1 MAGEVDPQSD
11 VSLLGGRPRT
21 LHLKMLRK
29 QWQIITLQVV
39 ATIALV
45 WMYLEVVSTYVVNSI
60 DHTMVFETLES
71 LIGDEVPIGDW
82 ITGEGRQGLAR
93 FYVPIIL
100 GLLLGGSMALMAFQ
114 SPKLQQRI
122 KLGFIIL
129 LMVSLV
135 GRLLLTW
142 VPSMIFSLDFR
153 APSEGE
159 LKTLEWPLLMILS
172 LVILFVY
179 LLPVIMGTRGI
190 WGLSRR
196 SIGWAIGFALLFL
209 GIHAILTFPLI
220 KTQLGD
226 WGANLK
232 TLETQVSDP
241 TIGIFGFDL
250 VTPEQLSLILIA
262 VLIMVFQESGF
273 GVIRYLEYAYRL
285 PESCK
290 RDPEYVKQMDNVLNG
305 HLRHTAGFLSIT
317 GLVTMIALG
326 FHSVLLEI
334 VSSSTGSQWAAQ
346 VSESIELTLTYGLVI
361 SALLFLSIIALLRF
375 FIPWQRVWGLIET
388 LGNKTQAPVEE
399 KKI

>member
-29 QWQIITLQVV
+29 QWQIVTLQVV

-71 LIGDEVPIGDW
+71 LVGEVPIGDW

-196 SIGWAIGFALLFL
+196 SIGWAIGFTLLFL

-220 KTQLGD
+220 KSQLGD

-241 TIGIFGFDL
+241 SIGLFGFDL

-305 HLRHTAGFLSIT
+305 HLRHTAGFLTIT

-361 SALLFLSIIALLRF
+361 SALLFLSLIAVMRF
-375 FIPWQRVWGLIET
+375 LIPWQRVWGLIES
-388 LGNKTQAPVEE
+388 LGNKTPEPIEE
-399 KKI
+399 KKF

>member
-71 LIGDEVPIGDW
+71 LVGEVPIGDW

-196 SIGWAIGFALLFL
+196 SIGWAIGFTLLFL

-388 LGNKTQAPVEE
+388 LGNKAQAPVEE

>member
-71 LIGDEVPIGDW
+71 LVGEVPIGDW

-196 SIGWAIGFALLFL
+196 SIGWAIGFTLLFL

-220 KTQLGD
+220 KSQLGD

-241 TIGIFGFDL
+241 SIGIFGFDL

-305 HLRHTAGFLSIT
+305 HLRHTAGFLTIT
-317 GLVTMIALG
+317 GVVTMIALG

-361 SALLFLSIIALLRF
+361 SALLFLSLIAVMRF
-375 FIPWQRVWGLIET
+375 LIPWQRVWGLIES
-388 LGNKTQAPVEE
+388 LGNNTPEPIEE
-399 KKI
+399 KKF

>member
-71 LIGDEVPIGDW
+71 LVGEVPIGDW

-196 SIGWAIGFALLFL
+196 SIGWAIGFTLLFL

-388 LGNKTQAPVEE
+388 LGNKTQASAEE
-399 KKI
+399 KKL

>member
-71 LIGDEVPIGDW
+71 LVGEVPIGDW

-196 SIGWAIGFALLFL
+196 SIGWAIGFTLLFL

-305 HLRHTAGFLSIT
+305 HLRHTAGFLTIT
-317 GLVTMIALG
+317 GLMTMIALG
-326 FHSVLLEI
+326 FHSVLLEV

-346 VSESIELTLTYGLVI
+346 VSESIELSLTYGLVI
-361 SALLFLSIIALLRF
+361 SALLFLSLIAVMRF
-375 FIPWQRVWGLIET
+375 FIPWERVWGLIES
-388 LGNKTQAPVEE
+388 LGNKTEAPVEE
-399 KKI
+399 KKF

>member
-1 MAGEVDPQSD
+1 MADEVDPQSD

-71 LIGDEVPIGDW
+71 LVGEVPIGDW

-196 SIGWAIGFALLFL
+196 SIGWAIGFTLLFL

-220 KTQLGD
+220 KSQLGD

-241 TIGIFGFDL
+241 SIGIFGFDL

-305 HLRHTAGFLSIT
+305 HLRHTAGFLTIT
-317 GLVTMIALG
+317 GVVTMIALG

-361 SALLFLSIIALLRF
+361 SALLFLSLIAVMRF
-375 FIPWQRVWGLIET
+375 LIPWQRVWGLIES
-388 LGNKTQAPVEE
+388 LGNKTPEPIEE
-399 KKI
+399 KKF

>member
-39 ATIALV
+39 ATVALV

-60 DHTMVFETLES
+60 DHTMVFETLDES
-71 LIGDEVPIGDW
+71 FDGEVPIGDW

-129 LMVSLV
+129 LMVALV
-135 GRLLLTW
+135 GRLLLDW
-142 VPSMIFSLDFR
+142 IPSMIFSLDFR
-153 APSEGE
+153 APDEGE
-159 LKTLEWPLLMILS
+159 LNTLRWPLLMILS
-172 LVILFVY
+172 LAILFVY

-196 SIGWAIGFALLFL
+196 SIGWAIGFTLLFL

-305 HLRHTAGFLSIT
+305 HLRHTAGFLTIT

-326 FHSVLLEI
+326 FHSVLLEV

-346 VSESIELTLTYGLVI
+346 VSESIELSLTYGLVI

-375 FIPWQRVWGLIET
+375 FIPWQRVWGLIES
-388 LGNKTQAPVEE
+388 LGNKTQAPVKE
-399 KKI
+399 KEF

>member
-71 LIGDEVPIGDW
+71 LVGEVPIGDW

-122 KLGFIIL
+122 KLGFIII

-196 SIGWAIGFALLFL
+196 SIGWAIGFTLLFL

>member
-71 LIGDEVPIGDW
+71 LMSEEVPIGDW

-129 LMVSLV
+129 LMVALV

-142 VPSMIFSLDFR
+142 VPSMIFSLDIR

-196 SIGWAIGFALLFL
+196 SIGWAIGFTLLFL

-226 WGANLK
+226 WGANLR

-305 HLRHTAGFLSIT
+305 HLRHTAGFLTIT

-361 SALLFLSIIALLRF
+361 SALLFLSIIAVLRF
-375 FIPWQRVWGLIET
+375 LIPWQRVWGLIET
-388 LGNKTQAPVEE
+388 LGNKTKPPVEE
-399 KKI
+399 KKF

>member
-71 LIGDEVPIGDW
+71 LVGEVPIGDW

-135 GRLLLTW
+135 GRLLLQW

-190 WGLSRR
+190 LGLSRR
-196 SIGWAIGFALLFL
+196 SIGWAIGFTLLFL

>member
-71 LIGDEVPIGDW
+71 LVGDEVPIGDW

-135 GRLLLTW
+135 GQLLLRW

-153 APSEGE
+153 GPTEGE
-159 LKTLEWPLLMILS
+159 LETLQWPLLMILS

-196 SIGWAIGFALLFL
+196 SIGWAIGFTLLFL

-232 TLETQVSDP
+232 TLETQISDP

-305 HLRHTAGFLSIT
+305 HLRHTAGFLTIT

-346 VSESIELTLTYGLVI
+346 VSESIELSLTYGLVI
-361 SALLFLSIIALLRF
+361 SALLFLSLIAIMRF

-388 LGNKTQAPVEE
+388 LGNKTETPVEE
-399 KKI
+399 KKY

>member
-71 LIGDEVPIGDW
+71 LVGEVPIGDW

-196 SIGWAIGFALLFL
+196 SIGWAIGFTLLFL

-220 KTQLGD
+220 KSQLGD

-241 TIGIFGFDL
+241 SIGIFGFDL

-305 HLRHTAGFLSIT
+305 HLRHTAGFLTIT
-317 GLVTMIALG
+317 GVVTMIALG

-361 SALLFLSIIALLRF
+361 SAPLFLSVIAVMRF
-375 FIPWQRVWGLIET
+375 LIPWQRVWGLIES
-388 LGNKTQAPVEE
+388 LGNKTPEPIEE
-399 KKI
+399 KKF

>member
-71 LIGDEVPIGDW
+71 LMSEEVPIGDW

-129 LMVSLV
+129 LMVALV
-135 GRLLLTW
+135 GRLLLEW
-142 VPSMIFSLDFR
+142 VSSMIFSLDFR
-153 APSEGE
+153 APDESELE
-159 LKTLEWPLLMILS
+159 TLSWPLLMILS
-172 LVILFVY
+172 LMILFVY

-196 SIGWAIGFALLFL
+196 SIGWAIGFTLVFL

-226 WGANLK
+226 WGANLR

-305 HLRHTAGFLSIT
+305 HLRHTAGFLTIT

-361 SALLFLSIIALLRF
+361 SALLFLSIIAVLRF
-375 FIPWQRVWGLIET
+375 LIPWQRVWGLIET
-388 LGNKTQAPVEE
+388 IGNKTKPPVEE
-399 KKI
+399 KKF

>member
-71 LIGDEVPIGDW
+71 LVGEVPIGDW

-196 SIGWAIGFALLFL
+196 SIGWAIGFTLLFL

-220 KTQLGD
+220 KSQLGD

-241 TIGIFGFDL
+241 SIGIFGFDL

-305 HLRHTAGFLSIT
+305 HLRHTAGFLTIT
-317 GLVTMIALG
+317 GVVTMIALG

-361 SALLFLSIIALLRF
+361 SALLFLSLIAVMRF
-375 FIPWQRVWGLIET
+375 LIPWQRVWGLIES
-388 LGNKTQAPVEE
+388 LGNKTPEPIEE
-399 KKI
+399 KKF

>member
-153 APSEGE
+153 APTEGE
-159 LKTLEWPLLMILS
+159 LETLEWPLLMILS

-196 SIGWAIGFALLFL
+196 SIGWAIGFTLLFL

-305 HLRHTAGFLSIT
+305 HLRHTAGFLTIT

-346 VSESIELTLTYGLVI
+346 VSESIELSLTYGLVI

-375 FIPWQRVWGLIET
+375 FIPWQRVWGLIES
-388 LGNKTQAPVEE
+388 LGNKTEAPVKE
-399 KKI
+399 KEF

>member
-1 MAGEVDPQSD
+1 VAGEVDPQSD

-71 LIGDEVPIGDW
+71 LVGEVPIGDW

-196 SIGWAIGFALLFL
+196 SIGWAIGFTLLFL

-220 KTQLGD
+220 KSQLGD

-241 TIGIFGFDL
+241 SIGLFGFDL

-305 HLRHTAGFLSIT
+305 HLRHTAGFLTIT
-317 GLVTMIALG
+317 GVVTMIALG

-361 SALLFLSIIALLRF
+361 SALLFLSLIAVMRF
-375 FIPWQRVWGLIET
+375 LIPWQRVWGLIES
-388 LGNKTQAPVEE
+388 LGNKTPEPIEE
-399 KKI
+399 KKF

>member
-71 LIGDEVPIGDW
+71 LVGEVPIGDW

-196 SIGWAIGFALLFL
+196 SIGWAIGFTLLFL

-220 KTQLGD
+220 KSQLGD

-305 HLRHTAGFLSIT
+305 HLRHTAGFLTIT
-317 GLVTMIALG
+317 GLMTMIALG
-326 FHSVLLEI
+326 FHSVLLGV

-346 VSESIELTLTYGLVI
+346 VSESIELSLTYGLVI
-361 SALLFLSIIALLRF
+361 SALLFLSLIAVMRF
-375 FIPWQRVWGLIET
+375 FIPWERVWGLIES
-388 LGNKTQAPVEE
+388 LGNKTEAPVEE
-399 KKI
+399 KKF

>member
-29 QWQIITLQVV
+29 QWQIITLQVI

-60 DHTMVFETLES
+60 DHTMVFDTLES
-71 LIGDEVPIGDW
+71 LVGGEVPIGDW

-122 KLGFIIL
+122 KLGFIVL

-142 VPSMIFSLDFR
+142 IPSMIFSLDFR
-153 APSEGE
+153 APDDGE
-159 LKTLEWPLLMILS
+159 LETLEWPLLMILS

-196 SIGWAIGFALLFL
+196 SIGWAIGFTLLFL

-232 TLETQVSDP
+232 TLETQISDP

-305 HLRHTAGFLSIT
+305 HLRHTAGFLTIT
-317 GLVTMIALG
+317 GFVTMIALG

-346 VSESIELTLTYGLVI
+346 VSESIELSLTYGLVV
-361 SALLFLSIIALLRF
+361 SALLFLSLIAIMRF
-375 FIPWQRVWGLIET
+375 FIPWQRVWGLIEA
-388 LGNKTQAPVEE
+388 LGTKTEAPVEE
-399 KKI
+399 KKY

>member
-71 LIGDEVPIGDW
+71 LVGEVPIGDW

-135 GRLLLTW
+135 GRLLLQW

-196 SIGWAIGFALLFL
+196 SIGWAIGFTLLFL

-220 KTQLGD
+220 KSQLGD

-241 TIGIFGFDL
+241 SIGIFGFDL

-305 HLRHTAGFLSIT
+305 HLRHTAGFLTIT
-317 GLVTMIALG
+317 GVVTMIALG

-361 SALLFLSIIALLRF
+361 SALLFLSLIAVMRF
-375 FIPWQRVWGLIET
+375 LIPWQRVWGLIES
-388 LGNKTQAPVEE
+388 LGNKTPEPIEE
-399 KKI
+399 KKF

>member
-39 ATIALV
+39 ATVALV

-60 DHTMVFETLES
+60 DHTMVFETLDES
-71 LIGDEVPIGDW
+71 FDGEVPIGDW

-129 LMVSLV
+129 LMVALV
-135 GRLLLTW
+135 GRLLLDW
-142 VPSMIFSLDFR
+142 IPSMIFSLDFR
-153 APSEGE
+153 PPTDGE

-196 SIGWAIGFALLFL
+196 SIGWAIGFTLLFL

-305 HLRHTAGFLSIT
+305 HLRHTAGFLTIT

-326 FHSVLLEI
+326 FHSVLLEV

-346 VSESIELTLTYGLVI
+346 VSESIELSLTYGLVI

-375 FIPWQRVWGLIET
+375 FIPWQRVWGLIES
-388 LGNKTQAPVEE
+388 LGNKTEAPVKE
-399 KKI
+399 KEF

>member
-1 MAGEVDPQSD
+1 
-11 VSLLGGRPRT
+11 
-21 LHLKMLRK
+21 MLRK
-29 QWQIITLQVV
+29 QWQIITLQVI

-71 LIGDEVPIGDW
+71 LVGEVPIGDW

-93 FYVPIIL
+93 FYVPIVL

-129 LMVSLV
+129 LMVALV

-172 LVILFVY
+172 LVILFIY

-196 SIGWAIGFALLFL
+196 SIGWAIGFTLLFL

-305 HLRHTAGFLSIT
+305 HLRHTAGFLTIT

-346 VSESIELTLTYGLVI
+346 VSESIELSLTYGLVI

-375 FIPWQRVWGLIET
+375 FIPWQRVWGLIES
-388 LGNKTQAPVEE
+388 LGNKTQAPVKE
-399 KKI
+399 KEF